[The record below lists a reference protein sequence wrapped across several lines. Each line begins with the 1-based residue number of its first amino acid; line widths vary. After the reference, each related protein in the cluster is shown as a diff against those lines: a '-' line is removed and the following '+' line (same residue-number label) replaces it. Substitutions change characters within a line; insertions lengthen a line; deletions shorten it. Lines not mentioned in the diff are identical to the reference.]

1 MNLIKSLSNINKY
14 DVTSNC
20 KIFCYNDRIDING
33 RIIFEGQISN
43 YQKYSNELIVE
54 YNERTVYY
62 NLTTEDKI
70 EIDYIGE
77 FLTNNI
83 LLVGRWNEEYTK
95 RLISA
100 IDLIDN
106 KTLWTSNR
114 SFFKNLIYKD
124 KFISFGDREIT
135 LNEIKSA
142 QPLWQHSLLSY
153 GTYLLEGKEEFA
165 YEMSKFLGIWKNE
178 LIVACSNG
186 LILSINVEIGETLYK
201 WQELKGFEI
210 GTIYKGV
217 LPDASSFVLDETQAK
232 LIGVFHTY
240 YFEIDLV
247 SREITYIQLEEE
259 LSNHSIRNFKGVSD
273 NPFTST
279 HLYLTAD
286 ITLDELPN
294 TELNAVLALNRDTKK
309 VDWVHTFKESGIG
322 TNIPQINDTHLY
334 ILDLKGT
341 LHVFE
346 K

>member
-124 KFISFGDREIT
+124 KFISFWRQR
-135 LNEIKSA
+135 N
-142 QPLWQHSLLSY
+142 
-153 GTYLLEGKEEFA
+153 
-165 YEMSKFLGIWKNE
+165 
-178 LIVACSNG
+178 
-186 LILSINVEIGETLYK
+186 
-201 WQELKGFEI
+201 
-210 GTIYKGV
+210 
-217 LPDASSFVLDETQAK
+217 
-232 LIGVFHTY
+232 
-240 YFEIDLV
+240 YF
-247 SREITYIQLEEE
+247 
-259 LSNHSIRNFKGVSD
+259 K
-273 NPFTST
+273 
-279 HLYLTAD
+279 
-286 ITLDELPN
+286 
-294 TELNAVLALNRDTKK
+294 
-309 VDWVHTFKESGIG
+309 
-322 TNIPQINDTHLY
+322 
-334 ILDLKGT
+334 
-341 LHVFE
+341 
-346 K
+346 